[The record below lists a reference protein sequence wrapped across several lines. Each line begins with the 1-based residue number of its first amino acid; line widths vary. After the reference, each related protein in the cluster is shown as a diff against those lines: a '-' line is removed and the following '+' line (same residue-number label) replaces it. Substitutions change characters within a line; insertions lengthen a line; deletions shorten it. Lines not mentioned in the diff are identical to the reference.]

1 MIRKILIVFLLVI
14 SNGLLAQR
22 TSSSPYSF
30 FGIGEQYTPRTV
42 ENTSMGGIGVAYN
55 HYKYLNFTNPAANAF
70 LRQTTYSLGILN
82 NDLTLKTAD
91 SKQSATSTSLNYIAL
106 GFPIGDKAGVSFGLQ
121 PLSSVGYSLT
131 NNEFDANNELSAIT
145 FYSGQGGLSKIYGSF
160 GIKVSKEF
168 SVGIELDYSFG
179 NIENSI
185 LKQSANVSLAT
196 KNKEESVITGSA
208 VTFGT
213 QYQKFLK
220 NNMYLNLGATVKVG
234 SDLKTTGNEYLYSL
248 TATGSGIDLVPRD
261 TTFSSIISGKY
272 KLPLKAIVGAGIGK
286 DDKWHLG
293 IEYQTQDALI
303 SEGFS
308 NNTNSSFRYEKSNRL
323 SLGGFYLPKI
333 NSISSY
339 WERVTY
345 RTGVRFEKVGLA
357 IDGSG
362 AGTNFTSIDD
372 FGMSFGL
379 GLPLRQ
385 LSSVNL
391 GFEYGKRGTTSNNLI
406 EENYFNFRLSLSLT
420 ASGAQSWFRK
430 RKID

>member
-1 MIRKILIVFLLVI
+1 MIRKILIVFLLI
-14 SNGLLAQR
+14 TSTSLLAQR

-30 FGIGEQYTPRTV
+30 FGIGEQYNPRTV
-42 ENTSMGGIGVAYN
+42 ENSTMGGIGVAFN

-91 SKQSATSTSLNYIAL
+91 SKQNSISSSLNYIAL
-106 GFPIGDKAGVSFGLQ
+106 GFPIGSKAGFSVGLQ

-131 NNEFDANNELSAIT
+131 NSEFDANNEISEIT
-145 FYSGQGGLSKIYGSF
+145 FYSGEGGVNRIFGSF
-160 GIKVSKEF
+160 GMKVSKEF
-168 SVGIELDYSFG
+168 SVGVELDYSFG
-179 NIENSI
+179 NIQKSI
-185 LKQSANVSLAT
+185 TNQRVNVSLAT
-196 KNKEESVITGSA
+196 KNKEESVIRGSS

-213 QYQKFLK
+213 QYQKLFKK
-220 NNMYLNLGATVKVG
+220 NLYLNAGATLKLG
-234 SDLKTTGNEYLYSL
+234 NDLKATGNEYLYSL
-248 TATGSGIDLVPRD
+248 TLPGGGTDVPRD
-261 TTFSSIISGKY
+261 TISSNIISGKY
-272 KLPLKAIVGAGIGK
+272 TLPLKSILGVGVGK
-286 DDKWHLG
+286 YDKWHVGL
-293 IEYQTQDALI
+293 EFQTQEALQPD
-303 SEGFS
+303 GFT
-308 NNTNSSFRYEKSNRL
+308 NNTDSSFRYEKSNRL

-345 RTGVRFEKVGLA
+345 RGGLKFEKIGLA
-357 IDGSG
+357 VDGSG
-362 AGTNFTSIDD
+362 TGANFTSIDD

-385 LSSVNL
+385 LSTVNL

-420 ASGAQSWFRK
+420 ASGTQGWFRK

>member
-30 FGIGEQYTPRTV
+30 FGIGEQYSPRTV
-42 ENTSMGGIGVAYN
+42 ENNSMGGIGVAFN

-70 LRQTTYSLGILN
+70 LRETTYSLGILN

-91 SKQSATSTSLNYIAL
+91 SKQSSTSSSLNYIAL

-131 NNEFDANNELSAIT
+131 NNEFDANDDLSAIT

-160 GIKVSKEF
+160 GMKVSKEF
-168 SVGIELDYSFG
+168 SIGIELDYSFG

-185 LKQSANVSLAT
+185 LNQRDNVSLAT
-196 KNKEESVITGSA
+196 KNKEESVITGSS

-220 NNMYLNLGATVKVG
+220 NNLYLNAGATVKLG

-248 TATGSGIDLVPRD
+248 TITGSGTDVPRD
-261 TTFSSIISGKY
+261 TISSSIISGKY
-272 KLPLKAIVGAGIGK
+272 KLPLKSIVGVGVGK
-286 DDKWHLG
+286 YDKWHVG
-293 IEYQTQDALI
+293 VEYQIQDALL
-303 SEGFS
+303 SEGFA
-308 NNTNSSFRYEKSNRL
+308 NNTNSSFRYEKSNRF

-345 RTGVRFEKVGLA
+345 RAGVRFEKVGLA
-357 IDGSG
+357 IDGTG
-362 AGTNFTSIDD
+362 TGTNFTSIDD

-406 EENYFNFRLSLSLT
+406 EENYFNIRLSLSLT
-420 ASGAQSWFRK
+420 ASGTQSWFRK